1 MSAGPDG
8 RYVRCTASDWGDALL
23 YWWAVMF
30 PSYVCA
36 RTKEIGN
43 ATKEIGNAVLRLFGS
58 TVDRIYFGSSGE
70 ELEAIN
76 AFGSVGVTAQEAVEE

>member
-30 PSYVCA
+30 PSDVCA
-36 RTKEIGN
+36 RTKEFVN
-43 ATKEIGNAVLRLFGS
+43 ATKEIGNAILLL
-58 TVDRIYFGSSGE
+58 FGSSGE
-70 ELEAIN
+70 ELE
-76 AFGSVGVTAQEAVEE
+76 E